1 MCLSGRGAK
10 ELTQDSLF
18 SPKLYPV
25 LAFGVGRPSRAPLV
39 TGVRAHVGSLE
50 VGMGEG
56 MSLFQQ
62 VAPLYPEPGGCRE
75 RLCDYR
81 CAMEEARACQSGLI
95 PVNQGKQPCGEHVL
109 GATFGSTDWQCALS
123 LGFLSFSEGG

>member
-1 MCLSGRGAK
+1 MASEVSVHPLLITIAACGGPNEFYKGRWQKSLKPQICSLFCLLSGTGILCRAHQYSRLHKMCLSGRGAK

-56 MSLFQQ
+56 H
-62 VAPLYPEPGGCRE
+62 EPVPT
-75 RLCDYR
+75 
-81 CAMEEARACQSGLI
+81 SGPI
-95 PVNQGKQPCGEHVL
+95 V
-109 GATFGSTDWQCALS
+109 S
-123 LGFLSFSEGG
+123 